1 MGLSK
6 IDKILG
12 RDVMYPL
19 KSVINMND
27 KTFKLKHNNA
37 EIILKIQERIEENTE
52 NTINE
57 NKKDN

>member
-6 IDKILG
+6 IDGILG